1 MAPAWRRLGKQVGD
15 RDIPPPIRRDFPR
28 NFAFAES
35 PRGCRLQVESSP
47 TGRKMMTAKLSST
60 STSTEAR
67 KYLHDTEVRYGA
79 PVPEFFRLKPPAL
92 SKSFRLIFV
101 VTAFRS
107 ADGTRD
113 SHRAIGLMWRCDEE
127 AGYSRANGYRRV
139 HGTGV
144 DACVKERERPR
155 SAPRRICAP
164 IGSPRRAG
172 FLRKTHRGASSE
184 TLLIGRRS
192 FHEDRT
198 LRPLLHR
205 QPA

>member
-1 MAPAWRRLGKQVGD
+1 
-15 RDIPPPIRRDFPR
+15 
-28 NFAFAES
+28 
-35 PRGCRLQVESSP
+35 
-47 TGRKMMTAKLSST
+47 MTAKLSMT
-60 STSTEAR
+60 FRRTEAR
-67 KYLHDTEVRYGA
+67 KYLHDPEVRYRA
-79 PVPEFFRLKPPAL
+79 PVPEIIRLKLPAL
-92 SKSFRLIFV
+92 SKSLRLIFV
-101 VTAFRS
+101 VAAHRS
-107 ADGTRD
+107 ADGARD
-113 SHRAIGLMWRCDEE
+113 HHRASGLMWRCDEE
-127 AGYSRANGYRRV
+127 AGYSRANGYRPV

-144 DACVKERERPR
+144 DACVKELERPR

-172 FLRKTHRGASSE
+172 ILRKTHRGATSE

>member
-1 MAPAWRRLGKQVGD
+1 MAPVWRRLGKQVGD

-28 NFAFAES
+28 NFAFAEA
-35 PRGCRLQVESSP
+35 PRDCRLQVEGNP
-47 TGRKMMTAKLSST
+47 TVRKMMTAKLLST
-60 STSTEAR
+60 SRLTEAR
-67 KYLHDTEVRYGA
+67 KYLHDTEVRYRA
-79 PVPEFFRLKPPAL
+79 PVPEIIRPKPPAL

-101 VTAFRS
+101 VTAYRS
-107 ADGTRD
+107 ADGARD
-113 SHRAIGLMWRCDEE
+113 PHRAIGLMWRCDEE
-127 AGYSRANGYRRV
+127 TGYSRANGYRPV
-139 HGTGV
+139 YGTGV
-144 DACVKERERPR
+144 DACVKELERPR

-164 IGSPRRAG
+164 IGSSRRAG
-172 FLRKTHRGASSE
+172 LLRKTHRGASTE